1 MNIYRHKF
9 YSVCPNNS
17 AIIAYELEI
26 ATTDVIQVEH
36 IVTACAIEKS
46 AFHEDIADRLA
57 ERFGGQQTLRAHHHG
72 VDIESRR
79 NGSATPKGFKSV
91 GHISNVHARILS
103 TGVAVR
109 THIDPAYSENT
120 VELFVKGSE

>member
-46 AFHEDIADRLA
+46 SFHEDIADRLA

-79 NGSATPKGFKSV
+79 NGSLRRKAS
-91 GHISNVHARILS
+91 SLS
-103 TGVAVR
+103 AIFPTFMRAYCRLAWPCVR
-109 THIDPAYSENT
+109 TSIRRIQKIP
-120 VELFVKGSE
+120 

>member
-9 YSVCPNNS
+9 YSVHPNKG
-17 AIIAYELEI
+17 AIMVYELEI

-36 IVTACAIEKS
+36 LVTACALEKS

-57 ERFGGQQTLRAHHHG
+57 ERFGGKQTLRAHHNG

-79 NGSATPKGFKSV
+79 NGSATPKGFRSV
-91 GHISNVHARILS
+91 GYISNVHARMLS
-103 TGVAVR
+103 TGVALL
-109 THIDPAYSENT
+109 THIDPASGENT
-120 VELFVKGSE
+120 VELFVKGLK